1 MTGDRGVATK
11 ATAKSIAED
20 ATALLDD
27 VRSGRI
33 HECQAIADLGGAR
46 RGNARRDY
54 NKLLSDLDYGLDP
67 ITQSVEIHDPQRL
80 ERFALELP
88 MFAPH
93 EIVGAL
99 YRSGWQMFS
108 EVFFGGIAEGNT
120 EIWGSSLNT

>member
-27 VRSGRI
+27 VWSGRI

-46 RGNARRDY
+46 KGNARRDY
-54 NKLLSDLDYGLDP
+54 NKLLADLDYGLEP

-80 ERFALELP
+80 EIFSLELP
-88 MFAPH
+88 MLAPH

-99 YRSGWQMFS
+99 YRSGWQICF
-108 EVFFGGIAEGNT
+108 
-120 EIWGSSLNT
+120 